1 MLTSS
6 SEGEI
11 ESDTV
16 WVEVAP
22 SRFSMAKVEI
32 VDEILVKP
40 EIGTRPV

>member
-6 SEGEI
+6 LEGEI
-11 ESDTV
+11 GSDRV
-16 WVEVAP
+16 KVAP

-32 VDEILVKP
+32 VAEILVKP